1 MLHAVEPPPAAASP
15 SLSPPA
21 APAADARRRAPRAG
35 SWAPVALAC
44 ALLVGSGALR
54 LWQARRVEAILQQ
67 GRVSAVPLKDVP
79 LELGP
84 WRGRPE
90 ELDPQIAR
98 RTGQIDHIFRTY
110 VDTRTG
116 VALDVIVLY
125 GPAVEL
131 KEHAPEQCYP
141 AAGFLIA
148 EGPELRQV
156 ATPQGAV
163 PFHALVVTKGEG
175 GQAQWQEVYYTWRY
189 GGRWTPLR
197 GPQKQ
202 FERIPA
208 MYKVHLARRM
218 APSERRDIGN
228 LCQDFLQ
235 ALMPALDH
243 LLSSGRG

>member
-1 MLHAVEPPPAAASP
+1 MSHAVEPPPAVEPPGP
-15 SLSPPA
+15 SA
-21 APAADARRRAPRAG
+21 RAG
-35 SWAPVALAC
+35 PWAPVALAC

-54 LWQARRVEAILQQ
+54 IWQARRVDAFLQQ
-67 GRVSAVPLKDVP
+67 GRVATVPLEGVP

-98 RTGQIDHIFRTY
+98 RTGQTDHIFRTY

-156 ATPQGAV
+156 ATPRGAV
-163 PFHALVVTKGEG
+163 PFHALVVAKGEG
-175 GQAQWQEVYYTWRY
+175 GQAQRQEVYYTWRY

-228 LCQDFLQ
+228 PCQDFLQ
-235 ALMPALDH
+235 VLIPTLDH
-243 LLSSGRG
+243 LLAGTGGGRRAAGGG